1 MEGRSTT
8 RGQGQHAED
17 RRQDREG
24 EHPGAKPRVPQD
36 MRDEVGP
43 GGHGKV
49 LPQRP
54 VEEADG
60 GWAHGLPEG
69 GARADRRRI
78 ACPTPLGLLERAR
91 ADLGGI
97 NCDW

>member
-1 MEGRSTT
+1 MRS
-8 RGQGQHAED
+8 
-17 RRQDREG
+17 QDR
-24 EHPGAKPRVPQD
+24 ARVPQD

-60 GWAHGLPEG
+60 G
-69 GARADRRRI
+69 GAAYLRGELGRI
-78 ACPTPLGLLERAR
+78 DDG
-91 ADLGGI
+91 
-97 NCDW
+97 